1 MLVVPPSNFLSCG
14 KILVSLF
21 QSFPASYC
29 GKSPL
34 YVTVQE
40 NLNSQE
46 SRFLRFLSL
55 VHREVFTHL
64 SYLSPPFYSK
74 KAHTLNLFL
83 RRVFHSP
90 SYFPYRSLRLRSSES
105 KVRGITHIH
114 KCSYIPILCFISL
127 VVCLTTQ
134 QNHNLC
140 SKVHVSL
147 Y

>member
-1 MLVVPPSNFLSCG
+1 MTKNCFASCSSWKMLELTQPPKACNTDAMENKLVAHGGGVLS
-14 KILVSLF
+14 F
-21 QSFPASYC
+21 
-29 GKSPL
+29 SPP
-34 YVTVQE
+34 TPM
-40 NLNSQE
+40 
-46 SRFLRFLSL
+46 
-55 VHREVFTHL
+55 
-64 SYLSPPFYSK
+64 SPPFYSK

-134 QNHNLC
+134 QNLNLC